1 MHSVSNRTVQ
11 AMDIFGD
18 CPLSPITTTSATNA
32 ATPINRTPA
41 VTASVDG
48 VVGRTR
54 SVFTADGQR
63 RPAPSN
69 SSTSSHGPVMSLDV
83 NSAPPVTA
91 EQKQMTVETYIQHVV
106 DESIRKVQHQGE
118 QLIAAIKERSDG
130 IKQDLLSQKQQ

>member
-1 MHSVSNRTVQ
+1 
-11 AMDIFGD
+11 MDIFGD